1 MDGFI
6 FLYAAAIVL
15 VGLLSTRLMKVIR
28 MPFVTGYIIT
38 GILMGPFVFG
48 LFFNG
53 FDFLN
58 AESGPVA
65 EYVRNLGWVNNVALG
80 FIAFS
85 VGASFKRNTLKAVGK
100 KVLII
105 TVLEAVFAS
114 LLVIAAL
121 LVAYFIFPNDI
132 PIPLVLTLGAIAA
145 ATAPAATLMVVKQYR
160 AKGPVT

>member
-15 VGLLSTRLMKVIR
+15 VGLLSTRLMKIIK

-38 GILMGPFVFG
+38 GIIMGPFVFG

-58 AESGPVA
+58 AGEGPVA
-65 EYVRNLGWVNNVALG
+65 GYIKDLAWVNNVALG

-85 VGASFKRNTLKAVGK
+85 VGEYCMSMFIVDSHY
-100 KVLII
+100 II
-105 TVLEAVFAS
+105 TYCLR
-114 LLVIAAL
+114 
-121 LVAYFIFPNDI
+121 YF
-132 PIPLVLTLGAIAA
+132 
-145 ATAPAATLMVVKQYR
+145 
-160 AKGPVT
+160 